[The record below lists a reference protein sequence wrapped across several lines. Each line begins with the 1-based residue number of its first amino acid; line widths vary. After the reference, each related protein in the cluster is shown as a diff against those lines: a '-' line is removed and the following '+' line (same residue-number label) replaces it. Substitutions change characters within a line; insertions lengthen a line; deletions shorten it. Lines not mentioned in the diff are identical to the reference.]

1 MSNAAE
7 SNQPVGQPAAHHVI
21 LEMRSITKEFP
32 GVKAL
37 SDVSLTVNAGEIHAI
52 CGENGAGKSTLMKV
66 LSGVYPYGSYSGDI
80 IFQGA
85 EVRFKDIRSSE
96 EAGIAIIHQELALI
110 PELSITENIFL
121 GNEPTRWGA
130 IDWVGAKRT
139 ALELLARVGL
149 RDDPDTLIKNIGV
162 GKQQLVEIAKALN
175 KSVKVLILDEPTA
188 ALNESDSQHLLDL
201 IRGLKGKGI
210 SSIMISHKLNEI
222 EQVADSITIIRDGR
236 AIETLDVQADGVNE
250 DRIIRGMVGRSL
262 ESRFPDRTPNIGEV
276 FFEVRDWTVQH
287 PQVAERM
294 VAKGSNLTVRRG
306 EIVGIAGLMG
316 AGRTEL
322 AMSVFGRSYGTFLSG
337 QIFKD
342 GKEIQLRNVSEAI
355 DHGLAYVSEDRKA
368 LGLNLLDDIKRSV
381 VAAKLS
387 KISAGPVVNDS
398 KEFAIAEEYRK
409 NLRIKTP
416 SVDVGVSTLS
426 GGNQQKV
433 VLAKWMFTDP
443 DILILDEPTRGIDVG
458 AKYEIY
464 GIIQSLAAQGKGV
477 ILISSELPELLGLAD
492 RIYTIFEGAIT
503 DCIDGAVAD
512 PETLMKSMTSAKKKV
527 QSR

>member
-1 MSNAAE
+1 MSTE
-7 SNQPVGQPAAHHVI
+7 HTI

-32 GVKAL
+32 GVRAL
-37 SDVSLTVNAGEIHAI
+37 SNVSLTVRAGQIHAI

-66 LSGVYPYGSYSGDI
+66 LSGVYPHGSYTGEI
-80 IFQGA
+80 VFQGKD
-85 EVRFKDIRSSE
+85 VRFKDIRSSE
-96 EAGIAIIHQELALI
+96 AAGIAIIHQELALI

-121 GNEPTRWGA
+121 GNEPTKWGT
-130 IDWVGAKRT
+130 IDWAGAKRR

-175 KSVKVLILDEPTA
+175 KSVKLLILDEPTA
-188 ALNESDSQHLLDL
+188 ALNEADSQHLLDL

-222 EQVADSITIIRDGR
+222 EQVADAITIIRDGKT
-236 AIETLDVQADGVNE
+236 IESLNVQADGVNE

-262 ESRFPDRTPNIGEV
+262 ASRFPDRTPHLGDV
-276 FFEVRDWTVQH
+276 FFEVRNWNVQH
-287 PQVAERM
+287 PQVSERM
-294 VAKGSNLTVRRG
+294 VVKNASLTVRRG

-337 QIFKD
+337 QIVKD
-342 GKEIQLRNVSEAI
+342 GKEIELRTVAEAI
-355 DHGLAYVSEDRKA
+355 GHGLAYVSEDRKA

-381 VAAKLS
+381 VSAKLS
-387 KISAGPVVNDS
+387 KIATGPVVDDS
-398 KEFAIAEEYRK
+398 KEYAVAEGYRK
-409 NLRIKTP
+409 SLRIKAP

-433 VLAKWMFTDP
+433 VLAKWMFSDP
-443 DILILDEPTRGIDVG
+443 DLLILDEPTRGIDVG

-464 GIIQSLAAQGKGV
+464 GIIQALAAEGKGV
-477 ILISSELPELLGLAD
+477 ILISSELPELLGLVD

-503 DCIDGAVAD
+503 DCIPADAAD
-512 PETLMKSMTSAKKKV
+512 PESLMKSMTSARKRVHSK
-527 QSR
+527 